1 VFNARTL
8 VRYGAIIAA
17 GFAVDRVVTMGWRAA
32 SGHEPP
38 SDPEDID
45 THTGEVILYAVVS
58 GALIALARV
67 LAIRGAA
74 KAYTKVTAKPLTTE
88 AVER

>member
-1 VFNARTL
+1 MFNGWNL
-8 VRYGAIIAA
+8 VRYIAIIAA
-17 GFAVDRVVTMGWRAA
+17 GLAVERAVTKGWKIA

-38 SDPEDID
+38 NDPEDID
-45 THTGEVILYAVVS
+45 TKTGEVVLYAVVS

-74 KAYTKVTAKPLTTE
+74 KAYTSYTRKPVVTASS
-88 AVER
+88 

>member
-1 VFNARTL
+1 VFNSWTVL
-8 VRYGAIIAA
+8 RYAAMIAA
-17 GFAVDRVVTMGWRAA
+17 GFAVERVVTKGWQLA

-45 THTGEVILYAVVS
+45 THTAEVILYAVIS

-74 KAYTKVTAKPLTTE
+74 KAYASVTSRPATT
-88 AVER
+88 AHP